1 MDSTLSSTPLTSCS
15 SLSPLKNTDIKKAL
29 LTLNL
34 PLIKAA
40 SELLKEMVTKNSRK
54 KKSHCYK
61 DVFYNK
67 NIPSMSI
74 ENYISRIVSYTQMD
88 DNLLIITIIS
98 MNSYIKKNKNI
109 FTLNN
114 IYRLFLASALI
125 NSKFYQDVN
134 YSFGFFAKVGGVSI
148 EELKALEFAFYVGI
162 EYDLTINENTL
173 CQYVK
178 FFAQKS
184 RKYIQ

>member
-1 MDSTLSSTPLTSCS
+1 MDSTLISTPLTSCS
-15 SLSPLKNTDIKKAL
+15 SLSPLKNTDIKKAH

-40 SELLKEMVTKNSRK
+40 SELLKEMVAKNSRK

-74 ENYISRIVSYTQMD
+74 ENYISRVVSYTQMD

-109 FTLNN
+109 FTL
-114 IYRLFLASALI
+114 I
-125 NSKFYQDVN
+125 D
-134 YSFGFFAKVGGVSI
+134 
-148 EELKALEFAFYVGI
+148 
-162 EYDLTINENTL
+162 
-173 CQYVK
+173 
-178 FFAQKS
+178 KS
-184 RKYIQ
+184 

>member
-1 MDSTLSSTPLTSCS
+1 MDSTLISTPLTSCS
-15 SLSPLKNTDIKKAL
+15 SLSPLKNTDIKKAH

-40 SELLKEMVTKNSRK
+40 SELLKEMVAKNSRK

-74 ENYISRIVSYTQMD
+74 ENYISRVVSYTQMD

-114 IYRLFLASALI
+114 IYRLFLASALV
-125 NSKFYQDVN
+125 NAKFTQDIN
-134 YSFGFFAKVGGVSI
+134 YSFKFYAKVGGVSVD
-148 EELKALEFAFYVGI
+148 ELQILEFSFYAGI
-162 EYDLTINENTL
+162 DYDLSIKEETFN
-173 CQYVK
+173 QYVK
-178 FFAQKS
+178 FFKQKS
-184 RKYIQ
+184 LKYQ